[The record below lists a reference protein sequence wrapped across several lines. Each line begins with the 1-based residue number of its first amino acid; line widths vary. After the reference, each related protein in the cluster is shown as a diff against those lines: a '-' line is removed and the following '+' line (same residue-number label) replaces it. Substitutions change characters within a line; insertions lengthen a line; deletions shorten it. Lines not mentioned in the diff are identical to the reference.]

1 MKTNNQTKPA
11 HPLTT
16 YYLNLMASQKH
27 RPRWQTEALIQ
38 LAKTC
43 QFLK

>member
-1 MKTNNQTKPA
+1 MKSNSHAKSA

-16 YYLNLMASQKH
+16 YYLNQIANQKH
-27 RPRWQTEALIQ
+27 RPRWQTEALVQ

>member
-1 MKTNNQTKPA
+1 MKTNRQAKPA

-16 YYLNLMASQKH
+16 YYLNQIANQKR